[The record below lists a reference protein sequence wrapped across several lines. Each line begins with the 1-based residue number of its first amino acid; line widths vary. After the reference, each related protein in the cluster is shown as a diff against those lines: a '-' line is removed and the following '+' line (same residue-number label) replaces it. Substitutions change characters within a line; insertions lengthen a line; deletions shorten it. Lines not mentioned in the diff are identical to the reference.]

1 MKGLPEDIDT
11 DARVGPMEF
20 FVESA
25 DEDGPPKAI
34 DSPMRLSTEAKPF
47 EHGDAAGY
55 VKLWRL
61 ALVLDDM
68 QHGPGNRQFV
78 EKCERSK
85 RREGAGE
92 VKRSGKDTGFYFPA
106 AALGIEEEEAVK
118 EFDFAGRAY
127 AAVKIFEIRTTAE
140 SHVLAIK
147 AGVLPAPFHFT
158 GA

>member
-1 MKGLPEDIDT
+1 
-11 DARVGPMEF
+11 VQ
-20 FVESA
+20 
-25 DEDGPPKAI
+25 
-34 DSPMRLSTEAKPF
+34 
-47 EHGDAAGY
+47 
-55 VKLWRL
+55 LWRL

-140 SHVLAIK
+140 SHVLAIVDMLAVGQDVRSGAAAQK
-147 AGVLPAPFHFT
+147 RTLLEETDAPARISQRDASCQSRQPAADHDHVFQECSLPRGGRNGPWP
-158 GA
+158 